1 MMKVYIRVLLALT
14 LLLFAVSAGAQNRF
28 AVRGKVLDNTTG
40 EPILGATVVE
50 VSEDNRFLNGTISDF
65 NGDFVL
71 EVQGENSIIKV
82 SFIGFTEQRI
92 ELKGKSFY
100 TVKLSE
106 DVKQLAGVDIVATR
120 KESDGLVSIPKRDMT
135 GSSVTVDFS
144 QMQEVAAT
152 TVEDAIQGQLGG
164 VDIVMNSGN
173 PGSGATFVIRGM
185 SSLNGSKPLF
195 VINGIPNRINVGD
208 DFDFAAADQ
217 EDIGQ
222 LVSVAPA
229 DIKSITVLKDAAS
242 TAPYGSD
249 GANGVIVI
257 ETKSGTKGKPQFN
270 FDYKFNYRESPKSIP
285 MLNGDEY
292 ITLQR
297 EEKFNPTGLYTLD
310 DQLAQDPRYKDFYN
324 YNKNTDWI
332 SAVTRSTLSHE
343 FNFQVSGGGDKTTYM
358 ASVNYTTDNGTT
370 ISTGLERLSNR
381 VKLDYK
387 VSDKILF
394 QAEFAYSKTEVDG
407 TPDYNWEKDDR
418 FGGKSAKNVRSM
430 AYLKMPNMSIWEY
443 DANGVKTGNYFTPYL
458 NYQGKDNRQYFNP
471 VAMAVLGM
479 DDASRNQ
486 ITTNFS
492 MIYDILKGLQFK
504 PMISYIY
511 QNDIQDQF
519 IPYNAMGASWLNDHN
534 NVAQKTNED
543 RTQLL
548 IRSQLNYYKTF
559 NENKHVFN
567 SGFTW
572 DIFTNKA
579 TSLLTATRNTASV
592 YLTNPAAIA
601 PWTVIGMGEGVN
613 RKVAGRGYVNY
624 KFLDRYIASVN
635 FSIEGSSRMGIEKRW
650 GFFPSGSLAWRI
662 GSEPV
667 LEDLTWLGKETKIK
681 YSYGIQGNDNGI
693 GNFDRHA
700 LYSPENPYI
709 TNPVFVPKQV
719 QLDNL
724 KWETTTQQNIGLEA
738 DLFRDKLHV
747 VFDTYKKN
755 TTDLIWTKD
764 NAYPLPFSSGYGSL
778 KVYNSGEI
786 ENRGWEFSFDYE
798 VFRSSDRKWI
808 VRANGNV
815 SQNTNR
821 FISFPETMSME
832 KDGTLDNMKYP
843 KKVNLG
849 EPIGSFYGVQYLGV
863 YAYTSDAIAYD
874 ASGSP
879 IYDMSGEPLQM
890 SYRSGERF
898 FQWGDAIYADINRD
912 GSIDILDA
920 VYLGDANPKIFGG
933 FGGSIEYKSFA
944 FKFSFFSRLMFDIAN
959 MTALETE
966 AMNDTDNLSKAVL
979 YRKRF
984 EGDNEQGV
992 IPRAYWDNKYNSL
1005 GSDRY
1010 IEDGSFLRL
1019 NNVTLAWRVP
1029 KSFCA
1034 KLGIRSATMNLNGR
1048 KLMTWTNYS
1057 GQDPE
1062 IAPVGGDPFYIGA
1075 DNSKTPVPKVISFS
1089 INVGF

>member
-50 VSEDNRFLNGTISDF
+50 VSEADGRFLNGTISDF

-92 ELKGKSFY
+92 ELKGKSFF

-120 KESDGLVSIPKRDMT
+120 QQSDGLVSIPKRDMT
-135 GSSVTVDFS
+135 GSSVSVDFS

-208 DFDFAAADQ
+208 DFDFASADQ

-222 LVSVAPA
+222 LVSIAPA

-242 TAPYGSD
+242 CAPYGSD

-270 FDYKFNYRESPKSIP
+270 FDYKYNYRESPKSIP

-297 EEKFNPTGLYTLD
+297 EQRFNPTGLYTLA
-310 DQLAQDPRYKDFYN
+310 DQLAQDPRYRDFYN
-324 YNKNTDWI
+324 YNKNTDWV
-332 SAVTRSTLSHE
+332 SAVTRSTRSHE
-343 FNFQVSGGGDKTTYM
+343 YNMQVSGGGDRTTYI

-370 ISTGLERLSNR
+370 INTNLKRLSNR

-394 QAEFAYSKTEVDG
+394 QAEFAYSKMNQELS
-407 TPDYNWEKDDR
+407 PDYNFSGNNR
-418 FGGKSAKNVRSM
+418 FNGRNVRSM

-458 NYQGKDNRQYFNP
+458 NYQGKDNREYFNP

-479 DDASRNQ
+479 DDATRDQ
-486 ITTNFS
+486 IVTNFS
-492 MIYDILKGLQFK
+492 MRYDILKGLQFK
-504 PMISYIY
+504 PLVSYIY
-511 QNDIQDQF
+511 QNDTEDQF
-519 IPYNAMGASWLNDHN
+519 IPYSAMGANWLNPHN
-534 NVAQKTNED
+534 NVAQKINED

-548 IRSQLNYYKTF
+548 VRLQLNYYKTF
-559 NENKHVFN
+559 SENKHVFN

-572 DIFTNKA
+572 DMFTNKS
-579 TSLLTATRNTASV
+579 TSLLTATTNTASV
-592 YLTNPAAIA
+592 YLTNPAAVA
-601 PWTVIGMGEGVN
+601 PWSAIKMGEGEN

-624 KFLDRYIASVN
+624 KLLDRYIASVN

-650 GFFPSGSLAWRI
+650 GIFPSGSLAWRL

-667 LEDLTWLGKETKIK
+667 LENITWLGKESRIR
-681 YSYGIQGNDNGI
+681 YSYGIQGNDGGI

-719 QLDNL
+719 QLENL
-724 KWETTTQQNIGLEA
+724 KWETTTQQNVGIDAE
-738 DLFRDKLHV
+738 LFREKLRL
-747 VFDTYKKN
+747 VFEFYRKN
-755 TTDLIWTKD
+755 TTDLIWTGQ
-764 NAYPLPFSSGYGSL
+764 NAYPLPYSSGYSNL
-778 KVYNSGEI
+778 KVYNSGEL
-786 ENRGWEFSFDYE
+786 ENRGWEFSFDYDI
-798 VFRSSDRKWI
+798 FRSNDRKWI

-815 SQNTNR
+815 SQNSNR

-832 KDGTLDNMKYP
+832 KDGTLDNKKYP

-874 ASGSP
+874 AAGNP

-890 SYRSGERF
+890 SYRSGQNF
-898 FQWGDAIYADINRD
+898 FQWGDAIYKDINND
-912 GSIDILDA
+912 GSIDIYDA
-920 VYLGDANPKIFGG
+920 IYLGDANPKIFGG
-933 FGGSIEYKSFA
+933 FGGSVEYKSLT
-944 FKFSFFSRLMFDIAN
+944 FKFTFFSRYKFDIAN
-959 MTALETE
+959 VAALDTE
-966 AMNDTDNLSKAVL
+966 AMNSTDNQSKAVL

-984 EGDNEQGV
+984 EGDNLPGV

-1019 NNVTLAWRVP
+1019 NNVTIAWRVP
-1029 KSFCA
+1029 KSLCA

-1062 IAPVGGDPFYIGA
+1062 IAPVGGNAFYIGA
-1075 DNSKTPVPKVISFS
+1075 DNSKTPVPKVFSFS
-1089 INVGF
+1089 LNVGF